1 MSIMVIRFFLL
12 SFSFVFIFS
21 CAKAD
26 GIALNQSR
34 IIFSEK
40 DNSQIAQVRNETND
54 AFLIQSAILKEVDG
68 GAVNNFIVAPPLFKI
83 LPKSEYSVRIIPNK
97 IDELPKDKESI
108 FYFKIRALPSVNK
121 NESDENKIGMV
132 FVTAIVI
139 KLYYRPELIK
149 SPSQQDYKKLTLVK
163 KDGGWS
169 FYNPTPYYMTVVDFN
184 VGGNMQS
191 SSVLIPPYDYYK
203 INRNNING
211 GISWRLLNDFGTPT
225 EKFYLKISENTG
237 S

>member
-1 MSIMVIRFFLL
+1 
-12 SFSFVFIFS
+12 
-21 CAKAD
+21 
-26 GIALNQSR
+26 
-34 IIFSEK
+34 
-40 DNSQIAQVRNETND
+40 
-54 AFLIQSAILKEVDG
+54 
-68 GAVNNFIVAPPLFKI
+68 
-83 LPKSEYSVRIIPNK
+83 
-97 IDELPKDKESI
+97 
-108 FYFKIRALPSVNK
+108 
-121 NESDENKIGMV
+121 MV

-211 GISWRLLNDFGTPT
+211 EISWRLLNDFGTPT